1 VLSFDAAT
9 TAATPSRLLKNR
21 LLQRNRAEA
30 EFQTDAPRTWD
41 IRRAG
46 SSLADPAVA

>member
-1 VLSFDAAT
+1 VWFSNVA
-9 TAATPSRLLKNR
+9 KG
-21 LLQRNRAEA
+21 AEA